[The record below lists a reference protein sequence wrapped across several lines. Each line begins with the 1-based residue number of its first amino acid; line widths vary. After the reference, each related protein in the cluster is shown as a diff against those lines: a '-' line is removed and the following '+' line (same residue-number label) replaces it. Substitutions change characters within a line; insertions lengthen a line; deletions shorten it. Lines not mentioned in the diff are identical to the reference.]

1 MEIIIIIL
9 GLIADRVSKILAV
22 SKLKSGFEFV
32 IIKNFF
38 SFSYLENR
46 GAAWGI
52 LGGKRIFLII
62 VTITVII
69 LMVYYIIKKK
79 PESKL
84 MRISFSLII
93 SGALGNLFDRV
104 FKGYVVDFILFH
116 YKDVYYFPTFNAAD
130 TMVVIG
136 TALLIL
142 YVLRDD
148 KNCRKNYAEK

>member
-9 GLIADRVSKILAV
+9 GLIADRVSKILAI
-22 SKLKSGFEFV
+22 SKLKGGFEFV

-38 SFSYLENR
+38 GFSYLENR

-69 LMVYYIIKKK
+69 LMAYYLIKKK
-79 PESKL
+79 PGSKL
-84 MRISFSLII
+84 MRVSFSLII

-116 YKDVYYFPTFNAAD
+116 YKDVYYFPTFNVAD

-148 KNCRKNYAEK
+148 KNCGKDYAEK